1 MKMTKKDHQVAFRRV
16 MGLVCIYE
24 TAEMLGVSRQ
34 TLYRWQD
41 AGKMPERI
49 VKGSGTRTYYRLADI
64 LALTATRNGPL
75 QEAGSE

>member
-41 AGKMPERI
+41 AGKIPESWSD
-49 VKGSGTRTYYRLADI
+49 VGKGERCAIDCTTVQVDRHLGRRVD
-64 LALTATRNGPL
+64 N
-75 QEAGSE
+75 